1 MGKVAKVSASS
12 PVIEFF
18 FDKYSQ
24 EDGLPVTQLASGN
37 GLSSQSEIARLKEEL
52 EMRDQLVQQLS
63 QELFRLVKGNQD
75 FLPAPEVSEHHQE
88 EVRSLRAQMHKLEEQ
103 VAFYQEQIE
112 SRDEEAY
119 QLRQTTQEL
128 TDRTR
133 MLEQVV
139 QELPRIYKEKF
150 AERMAAVKE
159 RVAQIQQ
166 ENRELQ
172 AELQSTSYRL
182 AVRNRR
188 GTNHLDLP
196 TFPSEMLGSN
206 SMASFAK
213 TSE

>member
-1 MGKVAKVSASS
+1 MA
-12 PVIEFF
+12 
-18 FDKYSQ
+18 
-24 EDGLPVTQLASGN
+24 T
-37 GLSSQSEIARLKEEL
+37 LSSSTLVDSHSEVARLKEEL

-75 FLPAPEVSEHHQE
+75 FLPSPEVSEQHEQ
-88 EVRSLRAQMHKLEEQ
+88 EVRSLREQMQKLEQQ
-103 VAFYQEQIE
+103 VSFYQTQIE
-112 SRDEEAY
+112 EKEEESY

-150 AERMAAVKE
+150 AERMNAVKD
-159 RVAQIQQ
+159 RVAKIQQ

-182 AVRNRR
+182 AVRSRK
-188 GTNHLDLP
+188 GGGGSGGGVHLDLP
-196 TFPSEMLGSN
+196 TFPSEMLGEN

-213 TSE
+213 TAANEA